1 MQNRQILRDINVRSG
16 YQGTEKGKGEA
27 DANRYRVSFCG
38 DENILKLDGGD
49 ICTTHGIY
57 YKYENVS

>member
-1 MQNRQILRDINVRSG
+1 MRSG

-49 ICTTHGIY
+49 VCTTHGIY